1 MGGSPRPKGESKL
14 LGRAGLGRSQ
24 PGGTLGSDQLKKA
37 WVLSYCTTNTNFGCP
52 AEDRGQPEEPE
63 QPDEYDSSPSM
74 TYLSLTSPYLHP
86 DVILERSQKTN
97 KSERLNLYFPLG
109 SKHSL
114 KGPFKL
120 LCCTKVQIRLDMGVI
135 RSSF

>member
-74 TYLSLTSPYLHP
+74 TSFKPHVSLLTPRCH
-86 DVILERSQKTN
+86 
-97 KSERLNLYFPLG
+97 LG
-109 SKHSL
+109 EKP
-114 KGPFKL
+114 K
-120 LCCTKVQIRLDMGVI
+120 D
-135 RSSF
+135 